1 MNAQVRNRTKRESGD
16 SSAHSRELVEENGS
30 AEGDGKMK
38 TKLLSM
44 WTNMKYG
51 KLVLCTS
58 KYHRKEIWY
67 HNSLMIFEL
76 LKLTSRVI
84 IHLRKINDEQVNHYC
99 RIPY

>member
-1 MNAQVRNRTKRESGD
+1 MQDRGGLSSVEGVDGDRTVYNNGIYGKKMNAQVRNRTKRETGD

-51 KLVLCTS
+51 KLVLRTFS
-58 KYHRKEIWY
+58 FHRK
-67 HNSLMIFEL
+67 
-76 LKLTSRVI
+76 
-84 IHLRKINDEQVNHYC
+84 
-99 RIPY
+99 